1 MIKTTIL
8 PLLAFI
14 GLFLWS
20 CEAEIS
26 LSPFRVRLPSFLNG
40 IGWVLIV
47 FGIAFLNVHY
57 RRKGDKEGYIR
68 GVTEY
73 NKAVQTILKDKE
85 NK

>member
-8 PLLAFI
+8 PLLAII
-14 GLFLWS
+14 GLFLWT
-20 CEAEIS
+20 CDIQVS
-26 LSPFRVRLPSFLNG
+26 LSPFRVRLPSLLVG

-47 FGIAFLNVHY
+47 FGIAFVNVHY